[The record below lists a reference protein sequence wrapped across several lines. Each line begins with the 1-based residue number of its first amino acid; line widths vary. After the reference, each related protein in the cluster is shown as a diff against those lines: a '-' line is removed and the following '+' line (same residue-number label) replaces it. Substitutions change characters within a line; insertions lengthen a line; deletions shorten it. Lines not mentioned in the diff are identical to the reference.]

1 VQMDR
6 IRLELDAHLLQC
18 EASLNRRI
26 RHYED
31 RFNAALRCAACVV
44 LPQLALRFTG
54 RACGRCDVRRVVRS
68 APNCLSRQPPSA
80 PAG

>member
-1 VQMDR
+1 MQMDR

-31 RFNAALRCAACVV
+31 RFNAALRCATCVV
-44 LPQLALRFTG
+44 LPRLH
-54 RACGRCDVRRVVRS
+54 CGLLVEHAAAAMC
-68 APNCLSRQPPSA
+68 AA
-80 PAG
+80 